1 MGGAAARPFGRI
13 CKGRGLAIRAIRPE
27 PSGNRPKTKG
37 ASISMTKLWGGRFT
51 KKTDQLVEEYTA
63 SITFDKELAEE
74 DIQGSLAH
82 VTMLG
87 KCGILSADDVEKI
100 KEGLMRVRNRI
111 QRGEQEFSISD
122 EDIHMN
128 IEKSLIDEI
137 GPVGGKLHTGRSRN
151 DQVATDMHLY
161 LRKRVVEFVDLLA
174 KLQDAL
180 ISQAKANLDTIVPGY
195 THLQRAQPILFAH
208 HLMAYVSMFGRDI
221 ERLQDSYKRIDTLP
235 LGAGALAGTTFAID
249 RQYTAKLLNFGR
261 VYENSLDAVSDRD
274 FIVEFLANASLIMA
288 HLSRLSEELVLWS
301 STEFQFIELDDAF
314 CTGSSIMPQKKNPDV
329 PELVRGKTG
338 RVYGNLVGLLT
349 VLKSLPLAYNK
360 DMQEDKEGM
369 FDTVKTLQG
378 ALQLFAPMIAT
389 MKVRKEQMRRAVD
402 NDFSNATDI
411 ADFLVGK
418 GLPFRQ
424 AHEVIGKTVLY
435 CIQNGKFLLD
445 LTLDEFKQ
453 FSSLFDD
460 RIYEVLQPHNVVNA
474 RNVYG
479 GTATAQV
486 EAAIGRAAAELERVN
501 AWTAEYAEKC
511 K

>member
-1 MGGAAARPFGRI
+1 M
-13 CKGRGLAIRAIRPE
+13 LIREE
-27 PSGNRPKTKG
+27 PCTVS
-37 ASISMTKLWGGRFT
+37 KLWGGRFT

-74 DIQGSLAH
+74 DIEGSLAH

-87 KCGILSADDVEKI
+87 KCGILPADDVEKI
-100 KEGLMRVRNRI
+100 KDGLLAVQGMIR
-111 QRGEQEFSISD
+111 RGELEYTIQN

-128 IEKSLIDEI
+128 IEKTLIDLI

-161 LRKRVVEFVDLLA
+161 LRKRVVEFVGLLI
-174 KLQDAL
+174 KLQEAL
-180 ISQAKANLDTIVPGY
+180 LEKAKDNLDTIIPGY

-208 HLMAYVSMFGRDI
+208 HMMAYVSMFQRDL
-221 ERLQDSYKRIDTLP
+221 ERLQDSYKRVDMLP
-235 LGAGALAGTTFAID
+235 LGAGALAGTTFPID
-249 RQYTAKLLNFGR
+249 RHFVAEQLGFGR

-274 FIVEFLANASLIMA
+274 FILEFLSNASMIMM
-288 HLSRLSEELVLWS
+288 HLSRFSEEMVLWS
-301 STEFQFIELDDAF
+301 STEFAFIELDDAF

-329 PELVRGKTG
+329 AELVRGKTG
-338 RVYGNLVGLLT
+338 RVYGNLFGLMT

-369 FDTVKTLQG
+369 FDTVRTLQG
-378 ALQLFAPMIAT
+378 ALQLFAPMVST
-389 MKVRKEQMRRAVD
+389 MKVNSDRMRQAV
-402 NDFSNATDI
+402 NQDFSNATDI
-411 ADFLVGK
+411 ADYLVNK

-435 CIQNGKFLLD
+435 CIQNKKYLLD
-445 LTLDEFKQ
+445 MSIEEFKT
-453 FSSLFDD
+453 FSSLFESD
-460 RIYEVLQPHNVVNA
+460 IYQVLQPEQVVNA

-479 GTATAQV
+479 GTASNQVTEAIARAEQVLAQSNEWLTV
-486 EAAIGRAAAELERVN
+486 YLE
-501 AWTAEYAEKC
+501 KS

>member
-1 MGGAAARPFGRI
+1 M
-13 CKGRGLAIRAIRPE
+13 
-27 PSGNRPKTKG
+27 S
-37 ASISMTKLWGGRFT
+37 KLWGGRFT

-74 DIQGSLAH
+74 DIEGSLAH

-87 KCGILSADDVEKI
+87 KCGILPADDVEKI
-100 KEGLMRVRNRI
+100 KDGLLAVQGMIR
-111 QRGEQEFSISD
+111 RGELEYTIQN

-128 IEKSLIDEI
+128 IEKTLIDLI

-161 LRKRVVEFVDLLA
+161 LRKRVVEFVGLLI
-174 KLQDAL
+174 KLQEAL
-180 ISQAKANLDTIVPGY
+180 LEKAKDNLDTIIPGY

-208 HLMAYVSMFGRDI
+208 HMMAYVSMFQRDL
-221 ERLQDSYKRIDTLP
+221 ERLQDSYKRVDMLP
-235 LGAGALAGTTFAID
+235 LGAGALAGTTFPID
-249 RQYTAKLLNFGR
+249 RHFVAEQLGFRR

-274 FIVEFLANASLIMA
+274 FILEFLSNASMIMM
-288 HLSRLSEELVLWS
+288 HLSRFSEEMVLWS
-301 STEFQFIELDDAF
+301 STEFAFIELDDAF

-329 PELVRGKTG
+329 AELVRGKTG
-338 RVYGNLVGLLT
+338 RVYGNLFGLMT

-369 FDTVKTLQG
+369 FDTVRTLQG
-378 ALQLFAPMIAT
+378 ALQLFAPMVAT
-389 MKVRKEQMRRAVD
+389 MKVNTDRMRQAV
-402 NDFSNATDI
+402 NQDFSNATDI
-411 ADFLVGK
+411 ADYLVNK

-435 CIQNGKFLLD
+435 CIQNKKYLLD
-445 LTLDEFKQ
+445 MSIEEFKT
-453 FSSLFDD
+453 FSSLFESD
-460 RIYEVLQPHNVVNA
+460 IYQVLQPEQVVNA

-479 GTATAQV
+479 GTASNQVTEAIARAEQVLAQSN
-486 EAAIGRAAAELERVN
+486 EWLQEYLE
-501 AWTAEYAEKC
+501 KS

>member
-1 MGGAAARPFGRI
+1 M
-13 CKGRGLAIRAIRPE
+13 
-27 PSGNRPKTKG
+27 S
-37 ASISMTKLWGGRFT
+37 KLWGGRFT

-63 SITFDKELAEE
+63 SILFDKELAEE

-87 KCGILSADDVEKI
+87 TCGIVPLEDVDKI
-100 KEGLMRVRNRI
+100 KNGLLKVQSKIR
-111 QRGEQEFSISD
+111 QGEIEFTVGD

-128 IEKSLIDEI
+128 IEKALIEEV

-161 LRKRVVEFVDLLA
+161 LRKRVVEFVGLLN
-174 KLQDAL
+174 KLQEAL
-180 ISQAKANLDTIVPGY
+180 LGQASQNLDTIVPGY

-208 HLMAYVSMFGRDI
+208 HLMAYVSMFQRDI
-221 ERLQDSYKRIDTLP
+221 ERLQDSYKRINVLP
-235 LGAGALAGTTFAID
+235 LGAGALAGTTFPID
-249 RQYTAKLLNFGR
+249 RHFVAQQLGFDG

-274 FIVEFLANASLIMA
+274 FIIEFLSNASMIMM
-288 HLSRLSEELVLWS
+288 HLSRLSEEMILWS
-301 STEFQFIELDDAF
+301 STEFRFVELDDAF

-338 RVYGNLVGLLT
+338 RVYGNLFGLLT

-369 FDTVKTLQG
+369 FDTVRTLQG
-378 ALQLFAPMIAT
+378 ALQLYAPMVST
-389 MKVRKEQMRRAVD
+389 MKVNKDRMRQAV
-402 NDFSNATDI
+402 NQDFSNATDI
-411 ADFLVGK
+411 ADYLVNK

-445 LTLDEFKQ
+445 LKIEEYHQ
-453 FSSLFDD
+453 FSELFESD
-460 RIYEVLQPHNVVNA
+460 IYAVLQPEQVVNA

-479 GTATAQV
+479 GTATGQV
-486 EAAIGRAAAELERVN
+486 SAAISRAEAVKLQTDEWFEQFYN
-501 AWTAEYAEKC
+501 KS

>member
-1 MGGAAARPFGRI
+1 M
-13 CKGRGLAIRAIRPE
+13 
-27 PSGNRPKTKG
+27 S
-37 ASISMTKLWGGRFT
+37 KLWGGRFT
-51 KKTDQLVEEYTA
+51 KQTNQLVEEYTA

-87 KCGILSADDVEKI
+87 KCGILPAEDVETIKAGLLKVREKI
-100 KEGLMRVRNRI
+100 R
-111 QRGEQEFSISD
+111 RGEQQFLIAD

-128 IEKSLIDEI
+128 IEKALIEEI

-161 LRKRVVEFVDLLA
+161 LRKRVVEFVEMLR
-174 KLQDAL
+174 KLQAAL
-180 ISQAKANLDTIVPGY
+180 IGQAKANLDTIVPGY

-221 ERLQDSYKRIDTLP
+221 ERLQDSYKRIDALP

-249 RQYTAKLLNFGR
+249 RHFTAEQLNFGR

-274 FIVEFLANASLIMA
+274 FIVEFLAGSSLIMA
-288 HLSRLSEELVLWS
+288 HLSRLSEELILWS
-301 STEFQFIELDDAF
+301 STEFQFVELDDAF

-378 ALQLFAPMIAT
+378 ALQLFAPMIET
-389 MKVRKEQMRRAVD
+389 MKVRKDSMRHAVD
-402 NDFSNATDI
+402 QDFSNATDI

-435 CIQNGKFLLD
+435 CIQQNKFLLD

-453 FSSLFDD
+453 FSDLFDD
-460 RIYEVLQPHNVVNA
+460 RIYAVLQPEAVVNA
-474 RNVYG
+474 RDVHG
-479 GTATAQV
+479 GTATPQV
-486 EAAIGRAAAELERVN
+486 EAAISRAEAELVR
-501 AWTAEYAEKC
+501 TAEWVAEYERKAQ
-511 K
+511 